1 MPFTLDLAATT
12 NARRVQVRA
21 CTDYINRQGYTISK
35 VEEYVLSKLEAE
47 ILNEQTIP
55 VLGQKL
61 YEYYRND
68 KLETAGEGKHLE
80 QDIHKLISK

>member
-1 MPFTLDLAATT
+1 M
-12 NARRVQVRA
+12 
-21 CTDYINRQGYTISK
+21 
-35 VEEYVLSKLEAE
+35 LSKLEAE